1 MLAQLTT
8 HRSLVGFGPK
18 SRYLG
23 EPAKTQEIS
32 NLKNTVS
39 SLKRLAGRQLQDP
52 DVQLEREFVS
62 SQLVQIGN
70 EVGAEVTYMG
80 EKQQFTATQL
90 VSMFLSKVKA
100 TASAELKLP
109 VSDIVISVPAWFT
122 DVQRRAI
129 MDASEIAGLKLLRLI
144 NDTTAT
150 ALGYGIPRVDL
161 PTAEEKPKRVAFVD
175 IGHSDYTCSIVEF
188 KKGELA
194 VKSTAYDRHFGGR
207 DFDKALVQHFAREWK
222 EKYKIDINTNPKA
235 LVRVAA
241 AAEKMKKILSAN
253 AQAPISIESLMNDVD
268 VSGMMKREEL
278 EELLQPLLDRATIPL
293 EQALAEAKMK
303 VEDIDTIEMVGGC
316 TRVPSLKER
325 ISKFFGKGLSFTLN
339 QDEAVA
345 RGCAFSCAILSPVFR
360 VRDFSVHDIVNYPI
374 EFNWEQ
380 SPDIPDEDTSL
391 TVFNKGNVMP
401 STKILTFY
409 RKQPFDLEAK
419 YAKPEMLPG
428 KMNPWIG
435 KFSVKGVKANGDDDF
450 MICKLKARLNL
461 HGVLNVESGY
471 YVEDVEIEEPIP
483 EEKEGEKKDADKKEE
498 KKDGEVSSQI
508 SFIHTDYFADDQS
521 LKDELGPRSKLKNF
535 AKSVFGNSKRPPS
548 RDTPLTESTNQAMDP
563 DAPNGTA
570 EPKPKT
576 RKIKKQ
582 VRKGELPLSSG
593 TSSLD
598 QQTKDAAAEKEGAMF
613 MEDKLIADTED
624 KKNELESYI
633 YELRSKIDEQYSE
646 FASDEEKSKLKE
658 KLEQSE
664 VRLLPTYPLASTPE
678 TNTSPKK
685 TGLALRRRR
694 RRQPRRLRCQN
705 GRNPLRR
712 RSHRRPLPRQNRR
725 GTTSR
730 AEDRRRE
737 SGEEAGGNRSA
748 EEGGG
753 GGREEGQGGREEGQ
767 GCRRRSGDERC
778 RRGYGK
784 AGSGRGAG
792 YGNERVKDACLW
804 TTQK

>member
-1 MLAQLTT
+1 MSVVGVDLGTLNTVIAVARNRGVDVITNEVSNRAT
-8 HRSLVGFGPK
+8 PSLVGFGPK

-32 NLKNTVS
+32 NLKNTVG
-39 SLKRLAGRQLQDP
+39 SLKRLAGRALSDP
-52 DVQLEREFVS
+52 DVQIERDYVS
-62 SQLVQIGN
+62 AQLIDMRGQ
-70 EVGAEVTYMG
+70 VGAEISYLG
-80 EKQQFTATQL
+80 KKEQFTATQL

-109 VSDIVISVPAWFT
+109 VSDIVIGVPPWFT
-122 DVQRRAI
+122 DVQRRSL
-129 MDASEIAGLKLLRLI
+129 MDAAEIAGLKLLRLI

-150 ALGYGIPRVDL
+150 ALGYGITKLDL
-161 PTAEEKPKRVAFVD
+161 PTGEEKPRRIAFVD
-175 IGHSDYTCSIVEF
+175 IGHSNYTCSIVEY

-194 VKSTAYDRHFGGR
+194 VKATAYDRHFGGR
-207 DFDKALVQHFAREWK
+207 NFDKALIDHFAKEFK
-222 EKYKIDINTNPKA
+222 EKYKIDIYTNPKA

-268 VSGMMKREEL
+268 VQGVMKREEL
-278 EELLQPLLDRATIPL
+278 EELIRPLLDRATGPL
-293 EQALAEAKMK
+293 EQALAEAKLK
-303 VEDIDTIEMVGGC
+303 IDDIDAVEMVGGC

-325 ISKFFGKGLSFTLN
+325 ISKFFNKPLSFTLN

-360 VRDFSVHDIVNYPI
+360 VRDFSIHDIVNYPI
-374 EFNWEQ
+374 EFSWEQ

-435 KFSVKGVKANGDDDF
+435 RFSVKGVKADQKDDF

-471 YVEDVEIEEPIP
+471 YVEDVEVEEPVP
-483 EEKEGEKKDADKKEE
+483 EEKEAEKKEGD
-498 KKDGEVSSQI
+498 VSSNLAFNLSSSTHSKRRPSSEEEI
-508 SFIHTDYFADDQS
+508 VASA
-521 LKDELGPRSKLKNF
+521 PRSKFRVLLKDVYTGCKRTLSGH
-535 AKSVFGNSKRPPS
+535 KSLTQSS
-548 RDTPLTESTNQAMDP
+548 RQAMETDP
-563 DAPNGTA
+563 PNGTA

-593 TSSLD
+593 TASLD
-598 QQTKDAAAEKEGAMF
+598 QATKDSAAEKEAQMF
-613 MEDKLIADTED
+613 MEDKLVADTED

-633 YELRSKIDEQYSE
+633 YELRDKIDGQYAD
-646 FASDEEKSKLKE
+646 FASDEEKARLKE

-664 VRLLPTYPLASTPE
+664 DWLYDEGDDATRSVYVAKMDEIRFVAGPVVGRYLDKIEEERQAVLKIEEEKAA
-678 TNTSPKK
+678 KK
-685 TGLALRRRR
+685 
-694 RRQPRRLRCQN
+694 
-705 GRNPLRR
+705 
-712 RSHRRPLPRQNRR
+712 
-725 GTTSR
+725 R
-730 AEDRRRE
+730 AELE
-737 SGEEAGGNRSA
+737 AKKKAEEEAKKAAEPAKKAEGANGGIN
-748 EEGGG
+748 EG
-753 GGREEGQGGREEGQ
+753 E
-767 GCRRRSGDERC
+767 
-778 RRGYGK
+778 
-784 AGSGRGAG
+784 
-792 YGNERVKDACLW
+792 VKDADMKDADVLEADEVD
-804 TTQK
+804 QEEGKK